1 MMSGTFASLKVPDYR
16 RYIGAQLGAN
26 MGLWMQR
33 VAQDWLVLQI
43 TGSSGVAIGFVTAL
57 QFLPFLVVAPWAGV
71 LADRVSRQV
80 VLVFTKSIL
89 IALSVAMAVLVATN
103 SMTTTWI
110 YVFAL
115 LSGVAAAID
124 SPARQA
130 ILGDVV
136 GQENLVNGV
145 ALNSVAFNISRIL
158 GPALAGV
165 FIALWGTS
173 EVFVITALLFGL
185 SLVLLATMKSITHPR
200 DHAAAQGHGK
210 PTLGQGLKFIGRD
223 STMLFCMLALFIV
236 ASFNLNF
243 QLTTALMSTVEFGG
257 DAAAFGILTT
267 ILSLGSLLG
276 SLLAA
281 RRTSIRIRLVVA
293 AAVMLGLVS
302 ILAGTMPTRL
312 TYALALP
319 LCGLFAMTFTT
330 SVQSYIQV
338 RTPAHMRGRV
348 MGIYTVV
355 FFAGTPV
362 GAPLIGWA
370 SDHLGPRIG
379 LIGGGALSVAGILI
393 LVVWLMRRMRR
404 SVSSI

>member
-1 MMSGTFASLKVPDYR
+1 MSRTFASLKVPDYR

-57 QFLPFLVVAPWAGV
+57 QFLPFLLVAPWAGV
-71 LADRVSRQV
+71 LADRISRQV
-80 VLVFTKSIL
+80 VLVFTQSLL
-89 IALSVAMAVLVATN
+89 IVLSLAMALLVVTD
-103 SMTTTWI
+103 SITMWI

-158 GPALAGV
+158 GPAIAGLL
-165 FIALWGTS
+165 IALWGTS

-185 SLVLLATMKSITHPR
+185 SFILLAAMKSITHPR
-200 DHAAAQGHGK
+200 DHAAARGDTK
-210 PTLGQGLKFIGRD
+210 PTLGQGLRFVGRD
-223 STMLFCMLALFIV
+223 STMLFCMLAVFIV
-236 ASFNLNF
+236 ATFNLNF

-267 ILSLGSLLG
+267 ILSLGSLVG

-281 RRTSIRIRLVVA
+281 RRKSVRIRLVVA
-293 AAVMLGLVS
+293 AAVMLGLAS
-302 ILAGTMPTRL
+302 ALTGIMPTRF

-330 SVQSYIQV
+330 SVQSCVQV
-338 RTPAHMRGRV
+338 RTPAHLRGRV

-379 LIGGGALSVAGILI
+379 LIGGGALSMAGILI
-393 LVVWLMRRMRR
+393 LVMWLMRRMRPA
-404 SVSSI
+404 

>member
-1 MMSGTFASLKVPDYR
+1 MSRTFASLKVPDYR

-43 TGSSGVAIGFVTAL
+43 TDSSGVAIGFVTAL
-57 QFLPFLVVAPWAGV
+57 QFLPFLFVAPWAGV
-71 LADRVSRQV
+71 LADRISRQV
-80 VLVFTKSIL
+80 VLVFTQSLL
-89 IALSVAMAVLVATN
+89 IALSIAMAVLVVTD
-103 SMTTTWI
+103 SITTTWI

-158 GPALAGV
+158 GPAIAGV
-165 FIALWGTS
+165 LIALWGTS
-173 EVFVITALLFGL
+173 EVFVITAILFGL
-185 SLVLLATMKSITHPR
+185 SLVLLAKMKSITHPR
-200 DHAAAQGHGK
+200 DHAIVRGNTK
-210 PTLGQGLKFIGRD
+210 PTLGQGLRFVGSD
-223 STMLFCMLALFIV
+223 STMLFCMLAVFIV
-236 ASFNLNF
+236 ATFNLNF

-267 ILSLGSLLG
+267 ILSMGSLLG

-281 RRTSIRIRLVVA
+281 RRKNVRIRLVVA
-293 AAVMLGLVS
+293 AAVILGLAS
-302 ILAGTMPTRL
+302 ALTGIMPTRL

-330 SVQSYIQV
+330 AVQSYVQV

-379 LIGGGALSVAGILI
+379 LIGGGALSVVGILI
-393 LVVWLMRRMRR
+393 LVMWLMRRMRR
-404 SVSSI
+404 PVSSI

>member
-1 MMSGTFASLKVPDYR
+1 MSGTFASLKVPDYR

-57 QFLPFLVVAPWAGV
+57 QFLPFLLVAPWAGV
-71 LADRVSRQV
+71 LADRISRQV
-80 VLVFTKSIL
+80 VLVCTQSIL
-89 IALSVAMAVLVATN
+89 IALSVAMAILVVTN

-158 GPALAGV
+158 GPALAGGL
-165 FIALWGTS
+165 IALWGTS

-185 SLVLLATMKSITHPR
+185 SLLLLATMKSITHPR
-200 DHAAAQGHGK
+200 DHAVAQGDSK
-210 PTLGQGLKFIGRD
+210 PTLGQGLQFIGRD
-223 STMLFCMLALFIV
+223 SAMLFCMLALFIV

-281 RRTSIRIRLVVA
+281 RRTSIRIRLVVSS
-293 AAVMLGLVS
+293 AVMLGLVS
-302 ILAGTMPTRL
+302 VLAGTMPTRL
-312 TYALALP
+312 TYAIALP

-393 LVVWLMRRMRR
+393 LVVWLMRRTRP
-404 SVSSI
+404 V

>member
-1 MMSGTFASLKVPDYR
+1 MSRTFASLKVPDYR

-43 TGSSGVAIGFVTAL
+43 TDSSGVAIGFVTAL
-57 QFLPFLVVAPWAGV
+57 QFLPFLFVAPWAGV
-71 LADRVSRQV
+71 LADRISRQV
-80 VLVFTKSIL
+80 VLVFTQSLL
-89 IALSVAMAVLVATN
+89 IALSIAMAVLVVTD
-103 SMTTTWI
+103 SITTTWI

-158 GPALAGV
+158 GPAIAGV
-165 FIALWGTS
+165 LIALWGTS
-173 EVFVITALLFGL
+173 EVFVITAILFGL
-185 SLVLLATMKSITHPR
+185 SLVLLAKMKSITHPR
-200 DHAAAQGHGK
+200 DHAIVRGNTK
-210 PTLGQGLKFIGRD
+210 PTLGQGLRFVGSD
-223 STMLFCMLALFIV
+223 STMLFCMLAVFIV
-236 ASFNLNF
+236 ATFNLNF

-267 ILSLGSLLG
+267 ILSMGSLLG

-281 RRTSIRIRLVVA
+281 RRKNVRIRLVVA
-293 AAVMLGLVS
+293 AAVILGLAS
-302 ILAGTMPTRL
+302 ALTGIMPTRL

-330 SVQSYIQV
+330 SVQSYVQV

-379 LIGGGALSVAGILI
+379 LIGGGALSVVGILI
-393 LVVWLMRRMRR
+393 LVMWLMRRMRR
-404 SVSSI
+404 PVSSI

>member
-1 MMSGTFASLKVPDYR
+1 MSRTFASLKVPDYR
-16 RYIGAQLGAN
+16 RYIAAQLGTS

-43 TGSSGVAIGFVTAL
+43 TDSSGVAIGFVTAL
-57 QFLPFLVVAPWAGV
+57 QFLPFLIVAPWAGV

-80 VLVFTKSIL
+80 VLVFTQGLL
-89 IALSVAMAVLVATN
+89 IALSLVMALLVVTD
-103 SMTTTWI
+103 SITTTWI
-110 YVFAL
+110 YIFAL

-124 SPARQA
+124 NPARQA
-130 ILGDVV
+130 VLGDVV

-145 ALNSVAFNISRIL
+145 ALNSVTFNLSRIL

-165 FIALWGTS
+165 LIALWGSS
-173 EVFVITALLFGL
+173 EVFVITALLFGM
-185 SLVLLATMKSITHPR
+185 SLLLLVTMKSITHPR
-200 DHAAAQGHGK
+200 DQVRSRGDGK
-210 PTLGQGLKFIGRD
+210 PTLGQGLRFVGRD
-223 STMLFCMLALFIV
+223 STMLFCMLAVFIV

-267 ILSLGSLLG
+267 ILSVGSLLG

-281 RRTSIRIRLVVA
+281 RRKSVRIRLVVA
-293 AAVMLGLVS
+293 GAVMLGLMS
-302 ILAGTMPTRL
+302 ALTGIMPTRL

-330 SVQSYIQV
+330 AVQSYAQV

-379 LIGGGALSVAGILI
+379 LVGGGALSVAGILI
-393 LVVWLMRRMRR
+393 LVMWLMRRMRPA
-404 SVSSI
+404 

>member
-1 MMSGTFASLKVPDYR
+1 MSQTFASLKVPDYR

-57 QFLPFLVVAPWAGV
+57 QFLPFLLVAPWAVV

-80 VLVFTKSIL
+80 VLVSTQSVL
-89 IALSVAMAVLVATN
+89 IALSVAMALLVLTG
-103 SMTTTWI
+103 SITETWI
-110 YVFAL
+110 YIFAL

-124 SPARQA
+124 NPARQA

-145 ALNSVAFNISRIL
+145 ALNSVAFNMSRIL

-165 FIALWGTS
+165 LIALWGTS

-200 DHAAAQGHGK
+200 DHAASQGGRK
-210 PTLGQGLKFIGRD
+210 PTLGQGLRFVGRD
-223 STMLFCMLALFIV
+223 GAMLFCMLAVFIV

-267 ILSLGSLLG
+267 ILSVGSLLG

-281 RRTSIRIRLVVA
+281 RRKSVRIRLVVA
-293 AAVMLGLVS
+293 SAVMLGLMS
-302 ILAGTMPTRL
+302 ALTGTMPTRL

-330 SVQSYIQV
+330 SVQSYVQV

-393 LVVWLMRRMRR
+393 LVLWLMRRMQRPANQT
-404 SVSSI
+404 

>member
-1 MMSGTFASLKVPDYR
+1 MSRTFASLKVPDYR

-26 MGLWMQR
+26 TGLWMQR

-43 TGSSGVAIGFVTAL
+43 TDSSGVAIGFVTAL
-57 QFLPFLVVAPWAGV
+57 QFLPFLFVAPWAGV
-71 LADRVSRQV
+71 LADRISRQV
-80 VLVFTKSIL
+80 VLVFTQSLL
-89 IALSVAMAVLVATN
+89 IALSIAMALLVVTD
-103 SMTTTWI
+103 SITTTWI

-158 GPALAGV
+158 GPAIAGV
-165 FIALWGTS
+165 LIALWGTS
-173 EVFVITALLFGL
+173 EVFVITAILFGL
-185 SLVLLATMKSITHPR
+185 SLVLLAKMKSITHPR
-200 DHAAAQGHGK
+200 DHATTRGNTK
-210 PTLGQGLKFIGRD
+210 PTLGQGLRFVGSD
-223 STMLFCMLALFIV
+223 STMLFCMLAVFIV
-236 ASFNLNF
+236 ATFNLNF

-267 ILSLGSLLG
+267 VLALGSLLG

-281 RRTSIRIRLVVA
+281 RRKNVRIRLVVA
-293 AAVMLGLVS
+293 AAVILGLAS
-302 ILAGTMPTRL
+302 ALTGIMPTRL

-330 SVQSYIQV
+330 AVQSYVQV

-370 SDHLGPRIG
+370 SDHFGPRIG

-393 LVVWLMRRMRR
+393 LVMWLMRRMRR
-404 SVSSI
+404 HMNAI

>member
-1 MMSGTFASLKVPDYR
+1 MSRTFASLKVPDYR

-26 MGLWMQR
+26 TGLWMQR

-43 TGSSGVAIGFVTAL
+43 TDSSGVAIGFVTAL
-57 QFLPFLVVAPWAGV
+57 QFLPFLFVAPWAGV
-71 LADRVSRQV
+71 LADRISRQV
-80 VLVFTKSIL
+80 VLVFTQSLL
-89 IALSVAMAVLVATN
+89 IALSIAMALLVVTD
-103 SMTTTWI
+103 SITTTWI

-158 GPALAGV
+158 GPAIAGV
-165 FIALWGTS
+165 LIALWGTS
-173 EVFVITALLFGL
+173 EVFVITAILFGL
-185 SLVLLATMKSITHPR
+185 SLVLLAKMKSITHPR
-200 DHAAAQGHGK
+200 DHAIVRGNTK
-210 PTLGQGLKFIGRD
+210 PTLGQGLRFVGSD
-223 STMLFCMLALFIV
+223 STMLFCMLAVFIV
-236 ASFNLNF
+236 ATFNLNF

-267 ILSLGSLLG
+267 ILSVGSLLG

-281 RRTSIRIRLVVA
+281 RRKNVRIRLVVA
-293 AAVMLGLVS
+293 AAVILGLAS
-302 ILAGTMPTRL
+302 ALTGIMPTRL

-330 SVQSYIQV
+330 AVQSYVQV

-379 LIGGGALSVAGILI
+379 LIGGGALSVVGILI
-393 LVVWLMRRMRR
+393 LVMWLMRRMRR
-404 SVSSI
+404 PVSSI

>member
-1 MMSGTFASLKVPDYR
+1 MSRTFASLKVPDYR

-43 TGSSGVAIGFVTAL
+43 TDSSGVAIGFVTAF
-57 QFLPFLVVAPWAGV
+57 QFLPFLFVAPWAGV
-71 LADRVSRQV
+71 LADRISLQV
-80 VLVFTKSIL
+80 VLVFTQGLL
-89 IALSVAMAVLVATN
+89 IALSIAMALLVVTD
-103 SMTTTWI
+103 SITTTWI

-158 GPALAGV
+158 GPAIAGV
-165 FIALWGTS
+165 LIALWGTS
-173 EVFVITALLFGL
+173 EVFVITAILFGL
-185 SLVLLATMKSITHPR
+185 SLVLLAKMKSITHPR
-200 DHAAAQGHGK
+200 DHATARGNTK
-210 PTLGQGLKFIGRD
+210 PTLGQGLRFVGSD
-223 STMLFCMLALFIV
+223 STMLFCMLAVFIV
-236 ASFNLNF
+236 ATFNLNF

-257 DAAAFGILTT
+257 EAAAFGILTT

-281 RRTSIRIRLVVA
+281 RRKNVRIRLVVA
-293 AAVMLGLVS
+293 AAVILGLAS
-302 ILAGTMPTRL
+302 ALTGIMPTRL

-330 SVQSYIQV
+330 AVQSYVQV

-393 LVVWLMRRMRR
+393 LVMWLMRRMRQP
-404 SVSSI
+404 VNSI